1 MKHFIK
7 ITAFIIFALCL
18 NSCVLLQ
25 PKAGVNITTVNAN
38 ITTGATLPNEN
49 DNQAIVKTIV
59 TANSKSVNGEPIKS
73 SDTKTGFY
81 IGVALSDV
89 SLTEKLKFQPEANL
103 IIVKDFN
110 QIHTPLLLKYN
121 FSEKF
126 SVYTGPNMRFLLDS
140 PQGYNNFSFAIDA
153 GLSYHI
159 TEKLIAEARYDFG
172 LGNLLDNVD
181 SDNYI
186 RMNNIQLGLAY
197 KFDF

>member
-7 ITAFIIFALCL
+7 ITAFTIIALCL
-18 NSCVLLQ
+18 NSCALLQ
-25 PKAGVNITTVNAN
+25 PKAGVNITMVNSKFTSGF
-38 ITTGATLPNEN
+38 IPGDN
-49 DNQAIVKTIV
+49 DTDNDQAITK
-59 TANSKSVNGEPIKS
+59 SSGKSVNGEPIKS

-81 IGVALSDV
+81 VGVALSDV

-121 FSEKF
+121 FTEKF
-126 SVYTGPNMRFLLDS
+126 TVYAGPNMRFLLDS
-140 PQGYNNFSFAIDA
+140 PQGYNNFSFAVDA

-172 LGNLLDNVD
+172 LGNLLDNGD

-186 RMNNIQLGLAY
+186 RMNNIQIGLAY
-197 KFDF
+197 HLNF